1 MIVFYTRFHVVETFD
16 VKALL
21 AFSFECVKGMRNA
34 PNAFKNVSW
43 DDKESGEWKSERNLL
58 AYEIDSA
65 TGSVAFRVAIVDQND
80 ELWTT
85 DIALSE
91 RLHEIQLRLAREK
104 RIVTAEYDKS
114 FNIPYIFKKIIREG
128 IGGMDSNL
136 PVTDKPIYIDT
147 TNLTMLV
154 NIINRN
160 TLYDL
165 PVIYVSHPFNG
176 LNYELDIDELAKDM
190 AGSAHVLVEKESG
203 TSIVL
208 KEMTDS
214 KNAYNGAIDIFYNDS
229 SFRYLKWPEVTSNQF
244 RYKISHAV
252 YSRMAMRN
260 IDDMSSLS
268 SIRLR
273 NKTKKLTASDIE
285 TQKLSLRVD
294 ELEERYKEAKEYFE
308 YASDEIKAL
317 EKRINGLENENYELK
332 NKVSALTDSL
342 RRKQGKD
349 KEVVSFEFSEESFYE
364 DEIKRIILEC
374 IKNTVSTYGSDEQK
388 RRDYH
393 VLTNIIDINSCSE
406 TGDTIKQEMLRII
419 KKNKLNKADV
429 SDLRGLGF
437 EIQKGGHDKYIF
449 HGDDR
454 YIITVS
460 NSPSDFRDGEN
471 LAHDAVNLI
480 FGRT

>member
-294 ELEERYKEAKEYFE
+294 ELEERYKEAKEYHIQYALDFLEE
-308 YASDEIKAL
+308 YPQFKPM
-317 EKRINGLENENYELK
+317 
-332 NKVSALTDSL
+332 VT
-342 RRKQGKD
+342 
-349 KEVVSFEFSEESFYE
+349 VVE
-364 DEIKRIILEC
+364 
-374 IKNTVSTYGSDEQK
+374 
-388 RRDYH
+388 
-393 VLTNIIDINSCSE
+393 
-406 TGDTIKQEMLRII
+406 
-419 KKNKLNKADV
+419 
-429 SDLRGLGF
+429 
-437 EIQKGGHDKYIF
+437 
-449 HGDDR
+449 
-454 YIITVS
+454 
-460 NSPSDFRDGEN
+460 
-471 LAHDAVNLI
+471 
-480 FGRT
+480 